1 MLKINKNL
9 DLLVLV
15 DFAYFG
21 DFGDFGVLPV
31 KNRGQVRM
39 LGRVGSF

>member
-15 DFAYFG
+15 DFAY
-21 DFGDFGVLPV
+21 FGDFGVLPV

>member
-1 MLKINKNL
+1 MLKINKNR
-9 DLLVLV
+9 DLIVWL

-21 DFGDFGVLPV
+21 DFGVLPL

-39 LGRVGSF
+39 LRRVGSF